1 MTVHIRQFKC
11 LDDNFGVLVHDS
23 ETGATAAID
32 VPEAGPVLAELAAAR
47 WNLTEILVTHRH
59 KDHIGGIPEV
69 KAKFPGARVI
79 VPQGEADQIPGYDL
93 KVGEGDVVRIGQLSA
108 KVIETPGHTV
118 GHIVYWF
125 EEENLLFAG
134 DTLFAM
140 GCGRVF
146 ETPADVM
153 WNSLMKLAAL
163 PEETELYC
171 GHEYTLANGRFAL
184 TMEPGNPLLQD
195 RVKEVAAL
203 RDAGKFT
210 LPSTI
215 AIELA
220 TNPFLRA
227 EEDEIRKTV
236 GMMDADVVD
245 VFAEVRARK
254 NKA

>member
-1 MTVHIRQFKC
+1 MTAHIRQFKC
-11 LDDNFGVLVHDS
+11 LDDNFGVLLHDS

-47 WNLTEILVTHRH
+47 WNLTDILVTHRH
-59 KDHIGGIPEV
+59 KDHVGGIPEV
-69 KAKFPGARVI
+69 KAKFPKARVV
-79 VPQGEADQIPGYDL
+79 VPHAEADQIGAYDV
-93 KVGEGDVVRIGQLSA
+93 KAREGDFIRVGGLEA

-134 DTLFAM
+134 DMLFAM

-153 WNSLMKLAAL
+153 WNSLMKLAVL
-163 PEETELYC
+163 PGETQLYC

-184 TMEPGNPLLQD
+184 TIEPDNELLQERMKD
-195 RVKEVAAL
+195 VEAMRAV
-203 RDAGKFT
+203 GKFT
-210 LPSTI
+210 LPSTM
-215 AIELA
+215 ALEYA

-227 EEDEIRKTV
+227 DEPSIRRTV
-236 GMMDADVVD
+236 GMPDADAAE

-254 NKA
+254 NRG

>member
-1 MTVHIRQFKC
+1 MTAQIRQFKC
-11 LDDNFGVLVHDS
+11 LDDNFGVLVHDP

-32 VPEAGPVLAELAAAR
+32 VPEAGPVLAALDGAK

-69 KAKFPGARVI
+69 RAKYPNVRVI
-79 VPQGEADQIPGYDL
+79 VPHAEADQIEGDNV
-93 KVGEGDVVRIGQLSA
+93 KAHEGDVIRVGKLAA

-125 EEENLLFAG
+125 EEEALLFAG

-153 WNSLMKLAAL
+153 WKSLMKLAAL
-163 PEETELYC
+163 PPETQLYC

-184 TMEPGNPLLQD
+184 TMEPGNPLLQA
-195 RVKEVAAL
+195 RMKEVAAL
-203 RDAGKFT
+203 REAGKFT
-210 LPSTI
+210 LPCTI
-215 AIELA
+215 ETEL
-220 TNPFLRA
+220 TTTPFLRA
-227 EEDEIRKTV
+227 DEPEIRRTV
-236 GMMDADVVD
+236 GMLDADGVD
-245 VFAEVRARK
+245 VFAEVRQRK
-254 NKA
+254 NQV